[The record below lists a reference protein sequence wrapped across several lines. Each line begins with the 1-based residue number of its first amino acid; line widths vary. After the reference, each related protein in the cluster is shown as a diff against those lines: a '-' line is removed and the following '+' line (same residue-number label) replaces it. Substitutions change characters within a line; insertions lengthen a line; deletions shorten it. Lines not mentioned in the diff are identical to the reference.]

1 MNRYSL
7 NVKCEKQKEN
17 AFSFTMNEERITSV
31 MPKKILVRA
40 PNWIGDA
47 VMAIPTL
54 SALRARFPESRIT
67 LLAKPPVAALFEHH
81 PTIDRLFVYESPGPH
96 AGLVGL
102 WRLVRSIREGRFD
115 LAFLLQ
121 NAFEAALITAAAGIP
136 RRVGYAADGRRF
148 LLTQSLEKESAPR
161 HQREAYLYLMRL
173 LGPVEASERKPF
185 LVITEKERQAASDL
199 LFSEGIARWDQVIGI
214 NPGAAYGSS
223 KRWDAAR
230 FAAAADRLQERH
242 PVKVLIFGGP
252 AEVALAEEVR
262 RNMKRPATIVAGK
275 TTVRMMLALI
285 ARCRLFIT
293 NDSGPMH
300 IASAFGVPVV
310 AVFGPTDPEATSP
323 AGEDDLIIRNK
334 VDCAPCTHR
343 ECPIDHRCMTGV
355 SVDAVVEAAERQ
367 LARLGRR
374 RIAVFLDRD
383 GTINQDV
390 GHIGTIDRF
399 EMIPG
404 SAEAIARLNRL
415 GIRVIIVTNQSG
427 AARGYFTE
435 EQIGEV
441 HRHLRQILSTV
452 GGHLDAIYYCPHHPE
467 IASCVCR
474 KPEMGMI
481 ERAIAEN
488 RIDLSGSYVVGDKP
502 LDMGLARG
510 GMKGVL
516 VRTGHGEASLR
527 EMMQSGKRPDHVAD
541 DLAAAVE
548 WILEDLQKREWIAE

>member
-1 MNRYSL
+1 MKMY
-7 NVKCEKQKEN
+7 Q
-17 AFSFTMNEERITSV
+17 
-31 MPKKILVRA
+31 KILVRA

-67 LLAKPPVAALFEHH
+67 LLAKPQVAALFEHH
-81 PTIDRLFVYESPGPH
+81 PVIDRLWVYESPGRH
-96 AGLVGL
+96 AGLAGL

-136 RRVGYAADGRRF
+136 ERVGYAADGRRF
-148 LLTQSLEKESAPR
+148 LLTKSLDKKSAPF
-161 HQREAYLYLMRL
+161 HQREAYLHLMNWVGL
-173 LGPVEASERKPF
+173 KNEFERRPF
-185 LVITEKERQAASDL
+185 LVITEKERQSAADL
-199 LFSEGIARWDQVIGI
+199 LLAEGIARWEPVIGI

-230 FAAAADRLQERH
+230 FAAAADRLLERY
-242 PVKVLIFGGP
+242 PARAVIFGGP
-252 AEVALAEEVR
+252 AEVAIAEEVR
-262 RNMKRPATIVAGK
+262 RNMKHPAVIVAGK
-275 TTVRMMLALI
+275 TTVRMMMALI

-300 IASAFGVPVV
+300 IASALGVPVV
-310 AVFGPTDPEATSP
+310 AVFGPTNPDATSP
-323 AGEDDLIIRNK
+323 AGADDLIVRNK

-355 SVDAVVEAAERQ
+355 SSEEVVEAAERQ
-367 LARLGRR
+367 WSRLGRR
-374 RIAVFLDRD
+374 KIAVFLDRD

-404 SAEAIARLNRL
+404 AAEAIARLNRR
-415 GIRVIIVTNQSG
+415 GISVLIVTNQSG
-427 AARGYFTE
+427 AARGMFDE
-435 EQIGEV
+435 AMIGCV
-441 HRHLRQILSTV
+441 HQHLQGLLAEA

-467 IASCVCR
+467 IVPCTCR
-474 KPEMGMI
+474 KPQMGMI
-481 ERAIAEN
+481 EQAISEHP
-488 RIDLSGSYVVGDKP
+488 IDLSGSYVVGDKP

-516 VRTGHGEASLR
+516 VRTGQGEASLQ
-527 EMMQSGKRPDHVAD
+527 EMVQAGNRPDHVAD
-541 DLAAAVE
+541 DLPAAVE
-548 WILEDLQKREWIAE
+548 WILEDLQRRGWIAE